1 MDGVCPVGTVL
12 ASEIKKISFVMLI
25 HWGVDLLIC
34 VEDMLRH
41 QRRSTIIESL
51 DIGDFLFADPD
62 RIAGCGV
69 FGN

>member
-1 MDGVCPVGTVL
+1 
-12 ASEIKKISFVMLI
+12 MLI
-25 HWGVDLLIC
+25 HWGVGLLIC
-34 VEDMLRH
+34 VDDMLRH
-41 QRRSTIIESL
+41 QCRSTIIEAL